1 VLNAQAAGAV
11 AVIMVNNDQEDPD
24 EEIVMGGSGRKP
36 KIPSVMVSF
45 NSGAALTPNTAATLR
60 KTDPAPLMLDGDLD
74 ADVVFHEYGHGLTWR
89 LIGGMSG
96 PLAGA
101 IGEGGGDTLAFLM
114 TRASPGADAIGEY
127 TEGNGKGIRSHR
139 YSLYPAASSYADATQ
154 GEVHADGEIYAA
166 IMWDLLELYEANG
179 KTSDDL
185 FARWVDG
192 MKSTPAT
199 PKFEDMRDGMLASAE
214 GTDEEC
220 LIWRAFAARGVG
232 VGASATVKGKKVT
245 INETFTLPAECPAPP
260 TP

>member
-1 VLNAQAAGAV
+1 MA
-11 AVIMVNNDQEDPD
+11 I
-24 EEIVMGGSGRKP
+24 
-36 KIPSVMVSF
+36 
-45 NSGAALTPNTAATLR
+45 
-60 KTDPAPLMLDGDLD
+60 
-74 ADVVFHEYGHGLTWR
+74 
-89 LIGGMSG
+89 IGGMSG

-101 IGEGGGDTLAFLM
+101 IGEGASDVLAFLLN
-114 TRASPGADAIGEY
+114 RNSPGADAMGEY
-127 TEGNGKGIRSHR
+127 SEGNTKGSRTHR

-154 GEVHADGEIYAA
+154 GEVHVDGEIYAA

-179 KTSDDL
+179 KSSDDL

-214 GTDEEC
+214 GTDEAC
-220 LIWRAFAARGVG
+220 LVWRAFAARGVG
-232 VGASATVKGKKVT
+232 VGATATVKGKKVT